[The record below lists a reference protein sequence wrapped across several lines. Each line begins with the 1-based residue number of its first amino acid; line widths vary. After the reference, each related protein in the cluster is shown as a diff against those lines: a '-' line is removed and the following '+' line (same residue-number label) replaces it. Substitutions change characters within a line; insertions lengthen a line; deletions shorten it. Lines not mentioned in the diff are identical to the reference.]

1 MMKGKEREKGEN
13 VKGLKEIYMFQLE
26 TRDNNRINVCANF
39 WNRIPEMFMFFSIEK

>member
-1 MMKGKEREKGEN
+1 MIFNFREYCI
-13 VKGLKEIYMFQLE
+13 KGLKEIYMFQLE